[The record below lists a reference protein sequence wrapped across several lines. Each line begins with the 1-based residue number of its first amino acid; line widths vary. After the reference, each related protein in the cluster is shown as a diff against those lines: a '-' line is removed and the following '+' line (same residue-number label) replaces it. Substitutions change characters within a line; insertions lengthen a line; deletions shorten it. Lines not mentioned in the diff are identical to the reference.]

1 MTEYASELPA
11 PGNGMTLAQIR
22 EAAVVAFGPGTVV
35 DYAENEGWVI
45 RTAIPEVVDPSV
57 FAGTPAAE
65 AYSELAYGESSL
77 ERWMYKNGHAGSV
90 AIGAEEYNKE
100 FAAVPTPEMIEAA
113 DREDYEMLRDYME
126 RDNDFSNP
134 ELAAH
139 RDEVLAKAR
148 GYGWIAEV
156 R

>member
-1 MTEYASELPA
+1 MTEYASELPD

-65 AYSELAYGESSL
+65 
-77 ERWMYKNGHAGSV
+77 NGHAGSV

-148 GYGWIAEV
+148 GYGWILEV